1 MPAKGLK
8 IHGASR
14 SRFLRSGVKVLI
26 TLGLLAALAGNTDL
40 DGVGRAAGN
49 LGWQSMTASIALL
62 LSLSVVQASRW
73 HAILV
78 AMGARIRY
86 RAAWTMVLLGFFFS
100 QLLPTSIGGDVAR
113 VWKLRQ
119 AGVPLARALNS
130 VLIDRVTAL
139 IAAVIITLAGASL
152 LFSLFPGV
160 AVRYLVFGA
169 IAAIAA
175 ALLALLLAARVAAV
189 RQLLDRVPIARLTAV
204 LKDVVD
210 DAAAVLLDP
219 RTLSVTL
226 ALSLF
231 IHVAVSGTVWLIATD
246 IGARVDFLD
255 CVVLVPLVIL
265 VSMLPVSIAGWGM
278 REGAMVVALG
288 SVGVDRATALTT
300 SVAFG
305 IALAASGIPG
315 GLMWLYGRRPSVEAA

>member
-1 MPAKGLK
+1 MSATSSKS
-8 IHGASR
+8 HGGSYAR
-14 SRFLRSGVKVLI
+14 YLRSGVKVVI

-40 DGVGRAAGN
+40 DGVGSAAGN
-49 LGWQSMTASIALL
+49 LGWQSMAACIALL
-62 LSLSVVQASRW
+62 LSLSVIQASRW
-73 HAILV
+73 HAILG

-130 VLIDRVTAL
+130 VLLDRVTAL
-139 IAAVIITLAGASL
+139 IAAVLITLAGASL
-152 LFSLFPGV
+152 LFSLFPGA

-169 IAAIAA
+169 IAAIAG
-175 ALLALLLAARVAAV
+175 ALGALLLAARVAAV
-189 RQLLDRVPIARLTAV
+189 RQLLDRVPIARLATI
-204 LKDVVD
+204 LKGVVD
-210 DAAAVLLDP
+210 DAASVLLDS
-219 RTLSVTL
+219 RTLSTTL

-231 IHVAVSGTVWLIATD
+231 IHVAVSSAVWLIATD
-246 IGARVDFLD
+246 IGAQVDFLA
-255 CVVLVPLVIL
+255 CAVLVPLVVL
-265 VSMLPVSIAGWGM
+265 VSMLPVSIAGWGV

-305 IALAASGIPG
+305 LALAATGIPG
-315 GLMWLYGRRPSVEAA
+315 GLIWLYGRRPAAEET